1 MILDPL
7 PAVVLRLFMRR
18 PAGGVKARN
27 PLAIIFGP
35 TEDAVLHSAPCD
47 VLAVRV
53 LHSGSPPAIDG
64 RQGHSPPPMLS
75 LR

>member
-7 PAVVLRLFMRR
+7 PAVVLHPFMRR
-18 PAGGVKARN
+18 PVGGVKARN

-47 VLAVRV
+47 VLAPRA
-53 LHSGSPPAIDG
+53 SPY
-64 RQGHSPPPMLS
+64 R
-75 LR
+75 

>member
-7 PAVVLRLFMRR
+7 PALVPQPFMRR
-18 PAGGVKARN
+18 PAGGVKARS

-53 LHSGSPPAIDG
+53 VA
-64 RQGHSPPPMLS
+64 
-75 LR
+75 

>member
-7 PAVVLRLFMRR
+7 PAVVLHPFMRR

-27 PLAIIFGP
+27 PFAIVFGP

-53 LHSGSPPAIDG
+53 VA
-64 RQGHSPPPMLS
+64 
-75 LR
+75 